1 MSRKI
6 ARDYALKLV
15 YEYLFNKEIDENTKE
30 TFFADSAIND
40 SDMEYINKVTN
51 GVVENYSELVMMI
64 ADNAKNF
71 KLDRIFKFDLAG
83 LLVGCYEMKYM
94 DDIPLSVTIN
104 EVVELVKTYSTERSH
119 IFVNGVLA
127 GVYKQLTNKE

>member
-1 MSRKI
+1 
-6 ARDYALKLV
+6 
-15 YEYLFNKEIDENTKE
+15 
-30 TFFADSAIND
+30 
-40 SDMEYINKVTN
+40 
-51 GVVENYSELVMMI
+51 
-64 ADNAKNF
+64 
-71 KLDRIFKFDLAG
+71 
-83 LLVGCYEMKYM
+83 M

>member
-51 GVVENYSELVMMI
+51 GVVENYSELVMTI